1 MWPYRSQFRAL
12 KWCLEMDTKSAQE
25 LDQCCEIEGVSYLR
39 NLQNPILGAQ
49 IYGSL
54 TKIDINLLLFLM
66 EIMLKKY

>member
-1 MWPYRSQFRAL
+1 
-12 KWCLEMDTKSAQE
+12 MDTKSAQE